1 MARLEPAPAISRR
14 IGYDRVVDEFVI
26 KVARTLEM
34 DWLLPRVPQC
44 DSSPVQ
50 NGKVASERID
60 SDQASVP
67 VQLGLNVS
75 GFALI

>member
-1 MARLEPAPAISRR
+1 MARLEPARAISRT

-26 KVARTLEM
+26 KFARTLQM
-34 DWLLPRVPQC
+34 DWLLPGVPQC

-50 NGKVASERID
+50 NGKIASERIY